1 MLLALALAG
10 LVAMTIGAAQVPAA
24 VDVPVPADVPA
35 NVPVPADAPAG
46 GEVPTAGTDYDWPV
60 AGDPP
65 EVLRPFDPPPRPWLP
80 GHRGVDLSARDGAEV
95 RAAGPGT
102 VAFAGHVAG
111 RPVVSIQHPG
121 GLRTTYEPVTG
132 QVQVGDAVETGT
144 LIGHLASAGA
154 HCPRACLHWG
164 LRTGDERYLDPL
176 LLVGREV
183 TIRLYPAAGSGQG

>member
-1 MLLALALAG
+1 MRPDVPRPPRERGARPPVASPLARRVRVLLALALAG

-80 GHRGVDLSARDGAEV
+80 GHRGGDLSARDGAEG

-102 VAFAGHVAG
+102 VALDRRAHV
-111 RPVVSIQHPG
+111 
-121 GLRTTYEPVTG
+121 
-132 QVQVGDAVETGT
+132 
-144 LIGHLASAGA
+144 
-154 HCPRACLHWG
+154 
-164 LRTGDERYLDPL
+164 
-176 LLVGREV
+176 
-183 TIRLYPAAGSGQG
+183 